1 MHPVPREYG
10 SSTIFMFNPASFDD
24 DIAREKGRLLAA
36 QAIAHNPEQKRRV
49 EEMFGKE
56 YVKQRLP
63 EAYRSGF
70 GRLLDKIFPFTLK
83 RIDH

>member
-1 MHPVPREYG
+1 MIN
-10 SSTIFMFNPASFDD
+10 SSSFDD
-24 DIAREKGRLLAA
+24 NIAREKGRLLAA
-36 QAIAHNPEQKRRV
+36 QAIAHNPEQKKRV

-70 GRLLDKIFPFTLK
+70 GRILDRIFPFTLK
-83 RIDH
+83 RLG